1 VNQGR
6 SLARVDGNRGVEEAN
21 PPHVVP
27 VVVAEE
33 YRVNLRLDIL
43 QRCVLKCPLG
53 VQAGNLWE
61 EAELEEVACAIDV
74 TRLNP
79 SVEVVG
85 ALVEARPKVEED
97 LGVLVLKKELVAAD
111 LADGAITGQTGGQSK
126 RAVMGKLLNGLL
138 GGRGYSVETVDS
150 ARMRVSGRLT
160 RPGVACESV
169 ALRYRDRPRET
180 SDRPCHLGIYE

>member
-1 VNQGR
+1 MNQDR
-6 SLARVDGNRGVEEAN
+6 SLPRVDGNRGVEEAY

-33 YRVNLRLDIL
+33 YRVNLWLDIF
-43 QRCVLKCPLG
+43 QRCVLKCPLR

-85 ALVEARPKVEED
+85 ALAEARPKVEED

-111 LADGAITGQTGGQSK
+111 LADGAITGQTGGQSE
-126 RAVMGKLLNGLL
+126 RAVMENYLTVCSAVGLL
-138 GGRGYSVETVDS
+138 RRDGRTPLE
-150 ARMRVSGRLT
+150 
-160 RPGVACESV
+160 
-169 ALRYRDRPRET
+169 
-180 SDRPCHLGIYE
+180 